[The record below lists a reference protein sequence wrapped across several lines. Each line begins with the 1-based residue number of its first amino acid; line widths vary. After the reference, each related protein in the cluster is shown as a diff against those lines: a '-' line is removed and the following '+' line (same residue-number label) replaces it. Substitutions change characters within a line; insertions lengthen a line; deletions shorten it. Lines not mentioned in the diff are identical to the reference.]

1 MGGSSGASQ
10 AGVASNAITFNEQ
23 TRYVTKGKIVTIFLA
38 CASVDLLAL
47 MDQTTL
53 AASLAII
60 GSALHAG
67 SQTSWISNGYFITS
81 TSFQLLYGRFSD
93 IWSRKFVLLT
103 GLFIFFI
110 GSLASSL
117 SNTAPQL
124 IAFRAI
130 TGVGGGGLM
139 TIAQIIVSDVVS
151 LRDRGKYQGILGAV
165 VALSNGI
172 GPVIGGALASI
183 SEDSWRWIFRLNMP
197 LTAFTTLCVIF
208 VMPLRPVQGS
218 WKKKLKAIDFLGVI
232 LTLSA
237 STLIVLGLTWAGGDY
252 QWKSL
257 HVIVTLVI
265 GGVLWVLFFLWEWKG
280 HPLPLIPLY
289 IFKSRMVNGACL
301 TMFVNGWNFV
311 VQVYYIP
318 TFYQLLY
325 GYSAVKSAT
334 LLLPIT
340 LVQTFSSTLSG
351 LIVTWTGRYRENLLF
366 GWVCWAVGL
375 GLYSTLDSSSG
386 LGKQVGYGILTG
398 FGVGQTLQ
406 PSLVAIQAAVSRK
419 DMAVVTGAR
428 NFIRNLGGTIGLAIA
443 GTIINNSLRS
453 AFSTVNFQ
461 VSETEVNSIIN
472 DPLSFLSKKDG
483 TDQNSAAIRDALI
496 DGYKRGFQAMFWV
509 MAGLAGLAFLMAF
522 FLMPQLTLDRADDKK
537 LKEEAKAEL
546 KKEAEDKKSKAEKAE
561 KKHEEEPAPMMNVEE
576 VTEK

>member
-1 MGGSSGASQ
+1 MGGSSATPQ
-10 AGVASNAITFNEQ
+10 AGAANNAITFNEQ
-23 TRYVTKGKIVTIFLA
+23 TRYVTKGKIITIFLA

-60 GSALHAG
+60 GSALRAG

-110 GSLASSL
+110 GSLASSV
-117 SNTAPQL
+117 SNTAAQL

-165 VALSNGI
+165 VALANGI

-232 LTLSA
+232 LTLSG

-257 HVIVTLVI
+257 HVILTIVI
-265 GGVLWVLFFLWEWKG
+265 GGVVWMLFFLWEWKG
-280 HPLPLIPLY
+280 HPLPLIPLH

-325 GYSAVKSAT
+325 GYSAVRSAT

-351 LIVTWTGRYRENLLF
+351 LIVTWTGRYRENILF
-366 GWVCWAVGL
+366 GWACWAAGL
-375 GLYSTLDSSSG
+375 GLYSTLDASSG
-386 LGKQVGYGILTG
+386 LGKQVGYGVLTG

-406 PSLVAIQAAVSRK
+406 PSLVAIQAAVPRK

-453 AFSTVNFQ
+453 AFSDVNFQ

-472 DPLSFLSKKDG
+472 DPLSFLSTKDG
-483 TDQNSAAIRDALI
+483 TDQNSVAIRNALI
-496 DGYKRGFQAMFWV
+496 HGYKRGFQAMFWV
-509 MAGLAGLAFLMAF
+509 MAGLAGLAFLLALL
-522 FLMPQLTLDRADDKK
+522 LMPQLTLDRADDKK
-537 LKEEAKAEL
+537 LKEEAKQEL
-546 KKEAEDKKSKAEKAE
+546 KKEAEDKKSKAEKGQE
-561 KKHEEEPAPMMNVEE
+561 KTEGEPAPMMNIDE